1 MTIRHQKI
9 SGEYNTDPD
18 LVGGEDWDADHAL
31 GEDTMLPV
39 SATSLVWNS
48 GYSTMSTYARSRG
61 TSLVTRDSA
70 GVYYFTFNDGTPP
83 IMSGMVRYYTAIHSA
98 SPRGSW
104 PAGWRSEVSVADGT
118 VTLRVFDDTNTLAD
132 PTLSVDFAVTVFLC
146 VDPAG

>member
-9 SGEYNTDPD
+9 SGEDNTDPD

-70 GVYYFTFNDGTPP
+70 GVYYFTFNDGVPP
-83 IMSGMVRYYTAIHSA
+83 IVAGTARYYTAIHSS

-104 PAGWRSEVSVADGT
+104 PAGWRSEVSVADGA
-118 VTLRVFDDTNTLAD
+118 VTLRVFDDSNTPAD
-132 PTLSVDFAVTVFLC
+132 PTLSVDFTVTVFLC